1 MTSDVPGQ
9 VPDQNSDPVSDHVSN
24 HASDHVPEKQPA
36 VECPEGA
43 KESWLVAHGI
53 LLEPGPRRI
62 LATASFINML
72 GSGVFTLSAAVFF
85 TRSVGLPVA
94 QVGLGM
100 GGGALVG
107 LLSGIPVGRIADRR
121 GPREVYLLTLTAQAV
136 AMAMLVLVHSFWLF
150 TTVICLTQLAGS
162 ASQAARGPIVRG
174 LAGERPARF
183 RAYMRAAVNLATSI
197 GALVAALVVQLDT
210 HAAYL
215 CLVLGNAV
223 SFLATAAVVSRL
235 PSLPPV
241 PSPPGDGRWSAL
253 KDYRYMVVTALD
265 GVMSMHGA
273 VLVFALPLWIIGHT
287 HAPRWFVG
295 TSVLVNTLMVVF
307 LQVRASRGIDSADS
321 AARAWR
327 RAGWAF
333 LAGLSLIG
341 LAAGLPAWGAVL
353 LILAGVGVHTFG
365 ELLHAAGSFELR
377 YLLAPAH
384 AQGQYS
390 GVFRFGSGLSSVAA
404 PSVLA
409 WLCLDGGTV
418 GWSVMGG
425 VFLVVGLVVPGVVR
439 WAQPA

>member
-1 MTSDVPGQ
+1 
-9 VPDQNSDPVSDHVSN
+9 
-24 HASDHVPEKQPA
+24 
-36 VECPEGA
+36 
-43 KESWLVAHGI
+43 
-53 LLEPGPRRI
+53 
-62 LATASFINML
+62 ML

-100 GGGALVG
+100 GVGALVG

-136 AMAMLVLVHSFWLF
+136 AMALLVFVHSFWLF
-150 TTVICLTQLAGS
+150 TVVICLTELAGS

-183 RAYMRAAVNLATSI
+183 RAYLRAAVNLATSI

-215 CLVLGNAV
+215 CLVLGNAL

-235 PSLPPV
+235 PSVPPV
-241 PSPPGDGRWSAL
+241 PAPPGDGRWSAL
-253 KDYRYMVVTALD
+253 KDTRYMLVTALD
-265 GVMSMHGA
+265 GIMAMHGA
-273 VLVFALPLWIIGHT
+273 VLVFALPLWIVGHT

-307 LQVRASRGIDSADS
+307 LQVRAARGIATSAS

-333 LAGLSLIG
+333 LVGMSLIG
-341 LAAGLPAWGAVL
+341 LAAGLPTWGAVL
-353 LILAGVGVHTFG
+353 LILLGVAVHTLG

-390 GVFRFGSGLSSVAA
+390 GVFRFGSGLSSVVA

-409 WLCLDGGTV
+409 WLCLDRGAV
-418 GWSVMGG
+418 GWAAMGG
-425 VFLVVGLVVPGVVR
+425 VFLAVGLVVPPAVR
-439 WAQPA
+439 WAERSQPHEATGAATA